1 MATLD
6 IASASLKDGLLVL
19 EIPIPQAFQWLDG
32 FKPGKYDIAPHKE
45 KRSKNANSYMWVLC
59 EKIAQKLGG
68 KYTKE
73 EVYRRAIKAVG
84 IYRVYPD
91 MKPSLANTLEAAWQ
105 NLGVGWVTE
114 SDYEQ
119 DGEHRWVRTYY
130 GSSSYN
136 TKQMTR
142 LLDYIIEDAKSVG
155 VAVEPEE
162 KIQSLLREWE
172 EYGKRVRTAVG

>member
-6 IASASLKDGLLVL
+6 ITSASLKDGLLVL

-45 KRSKNANSYMWVLC
+45 KRSKNANSDMWVLC
-59 EKIAQKLGG
+59 DKIAQKLGG

-84 IYRVYPD
+84 IYRLYPD
-91 MKPSLANTLEAAWQ
+91 LKPSLANTLEAAWQ

-119 DGEHRWVRTYY
+119 DGEHRWV
-130 GSSSYN
+130 
-136 TKQMTR
+136 
-142 LLDYIIEDAKSVG
+142 DYIIEDAKSMG
-155 VAVEPEE
+155 VSVEPEE

>member
-19 EIPIPQAFQWLDG
+19 EVPIPQAFQWLEE
-32 FKPGKYDIAPHKE
+32 FKPGKYDIATHRE
-45 KRSKNANSYMWVLC
+45 KRSKDANSFLWVMC
-59 EKIAQKLGG
+59 GKIAERLGS

-73 EVYRRAIKAVG
+73 DVYQRAIKAVG
-84 IYRVYPD
+84 IYKVFPD
-91 MKPSLANTLEAAWQ
+91 LKPSLASTLETAWN

-119 DGEHRWVRTYY
+119 DGEHRWVRAYY
-130 GSSSYN
+130 GSSTYN
-136 TKQMTR
+136 TKQMSR
-142 LLDYIIEDAKSVG
+142 LIDYVVEDAKAMG
-155 VAVEPEE
+155 IATEPEE

-172 EYGKRVRTAVG
+172 EYGKRVRSQA